1 MTNTE
6 KKEQKKRLMARV
18 ISMATSLHFAIEELM
33 SLMIAEDDE
42 EDFSLI
48 DKNDED
54 LYLALGLKAD
64 EIDDMANMISL
75 RYKAIKNEK

>member
-1 MTNTE
+1 M
-6 KKEQKKRLMARV
+6 V
-18 ISMATSLHFAIEELM
+18 TSLHFAIEDLM
-33 SLMIAEDDE
+33 SLMIADDDQ

-54 LYLALGLKAD
+54 LYLALEVKAD
-64 EIDDMANMISL
+64 EIEKMADMISA

>member
-1 MTNTE
+1 MTNIE
-6 KKEQKKRLMARV
+6 KTQQKKRQMARI

-33 SLMIAEDDE
+33 SFMIAEDDE

-64 EIDDMANMISL
+64 EIDKMADMISK
-75 RYKAIKNEK
+75 RYKALQNEK

>member
-1 MTNTE
+1 MTNNEKTE
-6 KKEQKKRLMARV
+6 LKKRQMARI
-18 ISMATSLHFAIEELM
+18 ISMVTSLHFAIEDLM
-33 SLMIAEDDE
+33 SLMIADDDQ

-54 LYLALGLKAD
+54 LYLALEVKAD
-64 EIDDMANMISL
+64 EIEKMADMISA